1 LVEEDDSE
9 QDEPTEDELATTGID
24 PDSPEDFGDA
34 DDEPANTAF
43 QFEE

>member
-1 LVEEDDSE
+1 ME
-9 QDEPTEDELATTGID
+9 EPTEDELAVAGTD

-34 DDEPANTAF
+34 DDNQANTAF